1 MQRNKLLNYLN
12 EYLDISAF
20 KDICPNGLQVEG
32 RDNVNKIV
40 TAVSAGVELF
50 EKAAACNADAV
61 LVHHGIILDFERPI
75 YKGGYKKRVKIL
87 LENDINLLAY
97 HLPLD
102 AHPEIG
108 NNILLAEKLGLKEC
122 RPFGDHKGQFIGYQ
136 GETGGISAKRFFVKI
151 KELINNQALIYPY
164 GKDTIDSAAIIS
176 GGAQKD
182 VKQAVA
188 ENLDLYLTGEVSEHI
203 MNYVKEEGIHFA
215 AAGHYATECFGIQ
228 ALGEH
233 LVEKFNLNVEF
244 IDIPNP
250 A

>member
-1 MQRNKLLNYLN
+1 MHRDELLNYLN
-12 EYLDISAF
+12 EYLDITVF

-50 EKAAACNADAV
+50 ENAAACNADAV
-61 LVHHGIILDFERPI
+61 LVHHGIILDFERPL

-87 LENDINLLAY
+87 LENDMNLFAY

-122 RPFGDHKGQFIGYQ
+122 RPFGDHKGQFIGFR
-136 GETGGISAKRFFVKI
+136 GNTGGVSAESVFDKI
-151 KELINNQALIYPY
+151 KELINEKALIYPY
-164 GKDTIDSAAIIS
+164 GKNTIDPVGIIS

-182 VKQAVA
+182 VKQAV
-188 ENLDLYLTGEVSEHI
+188 EEDLDLYLTGEVSEHI

-215 AAGHYATECFGIQ
+215 AAGHYATERFGIE
-228 ALGEH
+228 ALGLH
-233 LVEKFNLNVEF
+233 LAEKFGLDVEF

>member
-1 MQRNKLLNYLN
+1 MQRNELLNYLN
-12 EYLDISAF
+12 EFLDISAF

-50 EKAAACNADAV
+50 EKAAACKADAV

-87 LENDINLLAY
+87 LENDINLFAY

-108 NNILLAEKLGLKEC
+108 NNILLAQKLGLSNC
-122 RPFGDHKGQFIGYQ
+122 QPFADSRGQFIGFR
-136 GETGGISAKRFFVKI
+136 GDTGGISAESFFEKI
-151 KELINNQALIYPY
+151 KDLVNDQALIFPF
-164 GKDTIDSAAIIS
+164 GKDTINSAGIIS

-182 VKQAVA
+182 VKQAVE

-215 AAGHYATECFGIQ
+215 AAGHYATERFGIT

-233 LVEKFNLNVEF
+233 LAQKFGLDAEF